1 MIQILNN
8 IYRISINHQ
17 KMGSKFY
24 EEMYNKVL
32 QYFYESDSELKL
44 LRTKLQ
50 YIKKIK
56 AMKKNSYKSMMCT
69 GCETIG

>member
-1 MIQILNN
+1 
-8 IYRISINHQ
+8 
-17 KMGSKFY
+17 MGSKFY

>member
-1 MIQILNN
+1 
-8 IYRISINHQ
+8 
-17 KMGSKFY
+17 MGSKFY

-56 AMKKNSYKSMMCT
+56 AMKKNRYKSMMCT